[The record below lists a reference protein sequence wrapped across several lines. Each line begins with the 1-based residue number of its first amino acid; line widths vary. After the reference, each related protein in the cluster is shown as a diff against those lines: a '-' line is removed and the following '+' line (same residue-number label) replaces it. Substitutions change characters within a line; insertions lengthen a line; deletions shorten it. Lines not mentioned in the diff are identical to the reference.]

1 MKLYGL
7 QKMTLLDFPGRVA
20 CTVFLN
26 GCSFRCPWCHNYE
39 LAVESAE
46 PVMEEEEFFA
56 FLKKREGLLEGV
68 AITGGEPCLSPELPA
83 FLRKIRELGFLT
95 KLDTNGAHPE
105 MLEKILQEGL
115 ADYVA
120 MDIKNSPG
128 KYLLTAG
135 LAGNAENAGN
145 AGSSGEA
152 ARQEKARQE
161 ALLGRIRR
169 SISLIMELAPDYEF
183 RTTVISQFHTEQ
195 DFAEIGEMIRGA
207 RRYFLQSFTDRDTV
221 PYGGLGAPGAEELQ
235 RYAEQVRRFVPD
247 VQTRGT
253 D

>member
-20 CTVFLN
+20 CTVFLG
-26 GCSFRCPWCHNYE
+26 GCDFRCPWCHNYE
-39 LAVESAE
+39 LAVGSAE
-46 PVMEEEEFFA
+46 PVMDEEEFFA

-68 AITGGEPCLSPELPA
+68 AVTGGEPCLSKELPA
-83 FLRKIRELGFLT
+83 FLRKIHEMGFLT

-105 MLEKILQEGL
+105 LLEQILREGL

-135 LAGNAENAGN
+135 LT
-145 AGSSGEA
+145 GSEA
-152 ARQEKARQE
+152 QQE
-161 ALLGRIRR
+161 ALLGRVRR
-169 SISLIMELAPDYEF
+169 SIRLIMELAPDYEF
-183 RTTVISQFHTEQ
+183 RTTVIRQFHEEQ

-221 PYGGLGAPGAEELQ
+221 PYGGLSAPGKEELM

>member
-39 LAVESAE
+39 LAVGSAE

-68 AITGGEPCLSPELPA
+68 AVTGGEPCLSRELPA
-83 FLRKIRELGFLT
+83 FLRKIREMGFLT

-105 MLEKILQEGL
+105 LLEQILREGL

-135 LAGNAENAGN
+135 LAGSETQ
-145 AGSSGEA
+145 
-152 ARQEKARQE
+152 QET
-161 ALLGRIRR
+161 LLGRVRR
-169 SISLIMELAPDYEF
+169 SIRLIMELAPDYEF
-183 RTTVISQFHTEQ
+183 RTTVISQFHEEQ

-221 PYGGLGAPGAEELQ
+221 PYGGLSAPEKEELL

>member
-20 CTVFLN
+20 CTVFLG
-26 GCSFRCPWCHNYE
+26 GCDFRCPWCHNYE
-39 LAVESAE
+39 LAVGSAE
-46 PVMEEEEFFA
+46 PVMDEEEFFA

-68 AITGGEPCLSPELPA
+68 AVTGGEPCLSKELPA
-83 FLRKIRELGFLT
+83 FLRKIREMGFLT

-105 MLEKILQEGL
+105 LLEQILREGL

-135 LAGNAENAGN
+135 LT
-145 AGSSGEA
+145 GSEA
-152 ARQEKARQE
+152 QQE
-161 ALLGRIRR
+161 ALLGRVRR
-169 SISLIMELAPDYEF
+169 SIRLIMELAPDYEF
-183 RTTVISQFHTEQ
+183 RTTVIRQFHEEQ

-207 RRYFLQSFTDRDTV
+207 KRYFLQSFTDRDTV
-221 PYGGLGAPGAEELQ
+221 PYGGLGAPGAEELH

>member
-20 CTVFLN
+20 CTVFLG
-26 GCSFRCPWCHNYE
+26 GCDFRCPWCHNYE
-39 LAVESAE
+39 LAVGSAE
-46 PVMEEEEFFA
+46 PVMDEEEFFS

-68 AITGGEPCLSPELPA
+68 AVTGGEPCLSKELPD
-83 FLRKIRELGFLT
+83 FLRKIREMGFLT

-105 MLEKILQEGL
+105 LLEQILREGL

-128 KYLLTAG
+128 KYFLTAG
-135 LAGNAENAGN
+135 LT
-145 AGSSGEA
+145 GSETQ
-152 ARQEKARQE
+152 QEV
-161 ALLGRIRR
+161 LLGRVRR
-169 SISLIMELAPDYEF
+169 SIRLIMELAPDYEF
-183 RTTVISQFHTEQ
+183 RTTVISQFHEEQ

-221 PYGGLGAPGAEELQ
+221 PYGGLSAPGKEELM

>member
-56 FLKKREGLLEGV
+56 FLKKRVGLLEGV
-68 AITGGEPCLSPELPA
+68 AVTGGEPCLSPELPA
-83 FLRKIRELGFLT
+83 FLRKVREMGFLT

-105 MLEKILQEGL
+105 MLEQILREGL

-120 MDIKNSPG
+120 MDIKNSPE

-135 LAGNAENAGN
+135 LSGNA
-145 AGSSGEA
+145 
-152 ARQEKARQE
+152 E

-169 SISLIMELAPDYEF
+169 SIGLIMELAPDYEF
-183 RTTVISQFHTEQ
+183 RTTVIRQFHEEK

-207 RRYFLQSFTDRDTV
+207 KRYFLQSFTDRDTV
-221 PYGGLGAPGAEELQ
+221 PYGGLGAPGADELQ

>member
-46 PVMEEEEFFA
+46 AVMEEEEFFA
-56 FLKKREGLLEGV
+56 FLKKRVGLLEGV
-68 AITGGEPCLSPELPA
+68 AVTGGEPCLSPELPA
-83 FLRKIRELGFLT
+83 FLRKVREMGFLT

-105 MLEKILQEGL
+105 MLEQILREGL

-135 LAGNAENAGN
+135 LAGN
-145 AGSSGEA
+145 EA
-152 ARQEKARQE
+152 QQE
-161 ALLGRIRR
+161 ALLGKIRR

-183 RTTVISQFHTEQ
+183 RTTVISKFHTEQ

-221 PYGGLGAPGAEELQ
+221 PYGGFSAPGADELQ
-235 RYAEQVRRFVPD
+235 RYAAQARRFVPD

>member
-20 CTVFLN
+20 CTVFLG
-26 GCSFRCPWCHNYE
+26 GCDVRCPWCHNYE
-39 LAVESAE
+39 LAVGSAE
-46 PVMEEEEFFA
+46 PVMDEEEFFA

-68 AITGGEPCLSPELPA
+68 AVTGGEPCLSKELPA
-83 FLRKIRELGFLT
+83 FLRKIREMGFLT

-105 MLEKILQEGL
+105 LLEQILREGL

-135 LAGNAENAGN
+135 LT
-145 AGSSGEA
+145 GSEA
-152 ARQEKARQE
+152 QQE
-161 ALLGRIRR
+161 ALLGRVRR
-169 SISLIMELAPDYEF
+169 SIRLIMELAPDYEF
-183 RTTVISQFHTEQ
+183 RTTVIRQFHEEQ

-221 PYGGLGAPGAEELQ
+221 PYGGLSAPGKEELM

>member
-46 PVMEEEEFFA
+46 PVMEEDEFFA
-56 FLKKREGLLEGV
+56 FLKKRVGLLEGV
-68 AITGGEPCLSPELPA
+68 AVTGGEPCLSPELPA
-83 FLRKIRELGFLT
+83 FLRKVREMGFLT

-105 MLEKILQEGL
+105 MLEQILREGL

-135 LAGNAENAGN
+135 LAGNAE
-145 AGSSGEA
+145 
-152 ARQEKARQE
+152 

-169 SISLIMELAPDYEF
+169 SIGLIMELAPDYEF
-183 RTTVISQFHTEQ
+183 RTTVISQFHEEK

-207 RRYFLQSFTDRDTV
+207 KRYFLQSFTDRDTV
-221 PYGGLGAPGAEELQ
+221 PYGGLGAPGADELQ
-235 RYAEQVRRFVPD
+235 RFAAQVRRFVPD

>member
-20 CTVFLN
+20 CTVFLG
-26 GCSFRCPWCHNYE
+26 GCDFRCPWCHNYE
-39 LAVESAE
+39 LAVGSAE
-46 PVMEEEEFFA
+46 PVMDEEEYFA

-68 AITGGEPCLSPELPA
+68 AVTGGEPCLSKELPA
-83 FLRKIRELGFLT
+83 FLRKIREMGFLT

-105 MLEKILQEGL
+105 LLEQILREGL

-135 LAGNAENAGN
+135 LT
-145 AGSSGEA
+145 GSEA
-152 ARQEKARQE
+152 QQE
-161 ALLGRIRR
+161 ALLGRVRR
-169 SISLIMELAPDYEF
+169 SIRLIMELAPDYEF
-183 RTTVISQFHTEQ
+183 RTTVISQFHEEK

-221 PYGGLGAPGAEELQ
+221 PYGGLSAPGKEELM